1 MPRAIVA
8 LIVTIAAV
16 VLIASF
22 RTTTTRVTLA
32 PPSASAPPPA
42 PAATPSPSPSRG
54 AARLPRRRMRARTIT
69 GAPVQQPYGT
79 VQVSVTI
86 NAGRITDVRTVAI
99 PLDSGRSQAI
109 NSEAAPL
116 LRSEALR
123 VQSARID
130 VVSGAT
136 YTSDAYAQSLQSALD
151 RARG

>member
-8 LIVTIAAV
+8 LIVTVAVV
-16 VLIASF
+16 VLIANF
-22 RTTTTRVTLA
+22 RTTTTRVALA
-32 PPSASAPPPA
+32 PPSPA
-42 PAATPSPSPSRG
+42 PSSSPSPTASPAPSPRH
-54 AARLPRRRMRARTIT
+54 AKTPARRRARTIA

-86 NAGRITDVRTVAI
+86 NGGRITDVRTLAI

-109 NSEAAPL
+109 NSQAAPM
-116 LRSEALR
+116 LRREALQ

-130 VVSGAT
+130 VISGAT

-151 RARG
+151 HARG

>member
-8 LIVTIAAV
+8 LLVTIAAV
-16 VLIASF
+16 VLIANF
-22 RTTTTRVTLA
+22 RTTTTRIALG
-32 PPSASAPPPA
+32 PPA
-42 PAATPSPSPSRG
+42 APARPPAATPSPSPSR
-54 AARLPRRRMRARTIT
+54 AKARAPRTPSRARTIT

-86 NAGRITDVRTVAI
+86 KGGRITDVRTVAI
-99 PLDSGRSQAI
+99 PLDSGRSQSI
-109 NSEAAPL
+109 NSQAAPM

-130 VVSGAT
+130 VISGAT

-151 RARG
+151 QARR

>member
-8 LIVTIAAV
+8 LVVTIAAV
-16 VLIASF
+16 VLIANF
-22 RTTTTRVTLA
+22 RTTTTRIALA
-32 PPSASAPPPA
+32 PPAAPA
-42 PAATPSPSPSRG
+42 TAATPSPSPSR
-54 AARLPRRRMRARTIT
+54 AKARTPRPRARTIT

-86 NAGRITDVRTVAI
+86 KGGRIVDVRTVAV
-99 PLDSGRSQAI
+99 PLDSGRSQSI
-109 NSEAAPL
+109 NSQAAPM

-151 RARG
+151 KARG

>member
-8 LIVTIAAV
+8 LIVTVAVV
-16 VLIASF
+16 VLIANF
-22 RTTTTRVTLA
+22 RTTTTRVALA
-32 PPSASAPPPA
+32 PAPSA
-42 PAATPSPSPSRG
+42 PSPSPSPPPSASPAPSPRH
-54 AARLPRRRMRARTIT
+54 AKTPARRRARTIA

-86 NAGRITDVRTVAI
+86 NGGRITDVRTLAV

-109 NSEAAPL
+109 NSQAAPL
-116 LRSEALR
+116 LRQEALR

-130 VVSGAT
+130 VISGAT

-151 RARG
+151 QARG

>member
-8 LIVTIAAV
+8 LVVTIAAV

-32 PPSASAPPPA
+32 PAPA
-42 PAATPSPSPSRG
+42 PAAAPPPSPGRAKAGAPPPRG
-54 AARLPRRRMRARTIT
+54 GARTIT
-69 GAPVQQPYGT
+69 GAAVQQPYGT
-79 VQVSVTI
+79 VQVTVTI
-86 NAGRITDVRTVAI
+86 NGGRITDIRTVAI
-99 PLDSGRSQAI
+99 PLDNGRSQSI
-109 NSEAAPL
+109 NSQAAPL

-123 VQSARID
+123 AQNARID

-151 RARG
+151 RARA